1 MNKRR
6 FRFVLVLFL
15 MLLQVLVNLYL
26 NEFNINIDF
35 VFLILVYFASRRN
48 FLSSMIVATIVGWS
62 IDLFNSQILGVFGFS
77 RVVIA
82 FIIFEIII
90 FIDFKKLSFSFLF
103 IFISLSLSNLIANL
117 FLIMISNYGL
127 SIGMLV
133 YQPLLTGMFAVLLVS
148 SDRIKEAINVY

>member
-1 MNKRR
+1 
-6 FRFVLVLFL
+6 
-15 MLLQVLVNLYL
+15 
-26 NEFNINIDF
+26 
-35 VFLILVYFASRRN
+35 
-48 FLSSMIVATIVGWS
+48 MIVATIVGWS